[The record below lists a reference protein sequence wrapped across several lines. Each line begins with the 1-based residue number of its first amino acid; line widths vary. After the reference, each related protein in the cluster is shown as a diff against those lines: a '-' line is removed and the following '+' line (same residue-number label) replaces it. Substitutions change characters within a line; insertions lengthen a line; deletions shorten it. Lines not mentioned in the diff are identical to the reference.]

1 MKFRLRNIA
10 AALVPSLAALG
21 LLFCPPWASAA
32 TPAALAGRISG
43 KIDDSARIELAGHV
57 HPALLDS
64 RDLGAVDAAL
74 RADRLT
80 LVLRASPQQEAAL
93 ENFLRDVHDP
103 ANAQYHK
110 WLTPQVFAQRYGV
123 ATADLAKI
131 RGWLKSKGF
140 RVDEIPAGGR
150 SIVFSG
156 TVGQLNRAFGTRIH
170 SYRWRGENHIASSNN
185 PSIPA
190 AIAPVVRGFASLH
203 DFRHRPSHA
212 GGVIA
217 PDFTS
222 GTSHYLAPGDYATI
236 YDIAPVY
243 TASISGAGHSI
254 AVLGRSAVV
263 QADLDSFHAQF
274 GLALGVPAILNNGPA
289 PGRVA
294 GDELESDLD
303 LEWSSAVAPGATM
316 KFVTS
321 ASTTLSDGI
330 DLSAQYAVSNN
341 VADVISLSYS
351 SCETASDVSGGSLP
365 HYHQLWQQ
373 AAAQG
378 ISVFVSSGDSGAAN
392 CDAPGSAAATQGA
405 AVNQLCSSPY
415 STCVGGSQFTADVAA
430 PSTYWSASNAAN
442 QSSALSYI
450 GEEVWNQSGTQ
461 AGGAALWAS
470 GGGASRYFAKP
481 GWQYAPGVPSD
492 GLRDVPDLALS
503 ASSHDAYLVFTSQ
516 GYSQSTEVGVYGTS
530 AATPSMAGIAALL
543 AQKAGGRLGS
553 INPALYA
560 LSGQQAAGGPAVFH
574 RITTGDNSVPGQAG
588 FSASIADPSF
598 SLATGLGSVDV
609 AQLVSAWNGATP
621 AVAGLSPSYVL
632 VPAGLFEGSATVT
645 LPPTIGWSLNSNAPW
660 LSYSLPSGLASPVGS
675 SPFTFVVQPN
685 TGTAR
690 SGIITINASNG
701 MNLTLTVEQA
711 SSISSASAQVSLSS
725 TALAFGSNA
734 IGASASQRILVG
746 NNGGTTLTLASV
758 GITGAQSTDFS
769 AIGSCAAAAAI
780 NPGASCYLDVR
791 FAPAAVG
798 NRSAAL
804 QLAWSAGNASV
815 TLSGIGTAATAATG
829 DVPLPPWAIGALSLA
844 LAAGLLRTGP
854 YRGSRR

>member
-1 MKFRLRNIA
+1 MKLPVCNIA
-10 AALVPSLAALG
+10 AALTPTLAALV
-21 LLFCPPWASAA
+21 LLFCAPWASAA
-32 TPAALAGRISG
+32 TTPTPATVAGRILG

-57 HPALLDS
+57 HPALRGS
-64 RDLGAVDAAL
+64 RDLGEVDPAL

-80 LVLRASPQQEAAL
+80 LVLRASPQQDAAL

-103 ANAQYHK
+103 ASAQYRK

-123 ATADLAKI
+123 APADLAKLQ
-131 RGWLKSKGF
+131 GWLKSKGF

-156 TVGQLNRAFGTRIH
+156 TVGQLNRAFGTSIH
-170 SYRWRGENHIASSNN
+170 SYSWRGEHHLASSNN

-236 YDIAPVY
+236 YDIGPVY
-243 TASISGAGHSI
+243 AASVSGAGHSI

-263 QADLDSFHAQF
+263 QADLDSFHQQF
-274 GLALGVPAILNNGPA
+274 GLALGVPTILNNGPA
-289 PGRVA
+289 PGRVG

-303 LEWSSAVAPGATM
+303 LEWSSAVAPGATI

-321 ASTTLSDGI
+321 ASTSLSDGI

-351 SCETASDVSGGSLP
+351 SCEAAADVSGGALP

-378 ISVFVSSGDSGAAN
+378 MSVFVSSGDSGAAN
-392 CDAPGSAAATQGA
+392 CDAAGSATATQGA

-415 STCVGGSQFTADVAA
+415 STCVGGSQFNADVAS

-461 AGGAALWAS
+461 AGGTALWAS

-481 GWQYAPGVPSD
+481 SWQYAPGVPSD

-503 ASSHDAYLVFTSQ
+503 ASSHDAYLIFTSQ

-543 AQKAGGRLGS
+543 AQKAGGRVGN
-553 INPALYA
+553 INPVLYA
-560 LSGQQAAGGPAVFH
+560 LSDQQAAGGLAVFH

-588 FSASIADPSF
+588 YGASVSDPGF
-598 SLATGLGSVDV
+598 NLATGLGSVDV
-609 AQLVSAWNGATP
+609 AQLASAWNTVSAP
-621 AVAGLSPSYVL
+621 PAGLSPGYAL
-632 VPAGLFEGSATVT
+632 VPAALFEGSATLT
-645 LPPTIGWSLNSNAPW
+645 LPSNMSWTASSNAAW
-660 LSYSLPSGLASPVGS
+660 LSASPISGS
-675 SPFTFVVQPN
+675 GASALTFIAQPN
-685 TGTAR
+685 AGTAR
-690 SGIITINASNG
+690 SGIITING
-701 MNLTLTVEQA
+701 MTLTIEQA
-711 SSISSASAQVSLSS
+711 SGIAAAAAQISLSS
-725 TALAFGSNA
+725 SALTFGNDPVGNA
-734 IGASASQRILVG
+734 STRQRILVG
-746 NNGGTTLTLASV
+746 NNGGAILTLASV
-758 GITGAQSTDFS
+758 GITGAQSTDFAAS
-769 AIGSCAAAAAI
+769 GSCAAAIAI

-791 FAPAAVG
+791 FTPAATG
-798 NRSAAL
+798 IRSATL

-815 TLSGIGTAATAATG
+815 TLSGTGTAATAATG
-829 DVPLPPWAIGALSLA
+829 DVPLPPWAIGAISLA
-844 LAAGLLRTGP
+844 LAASLLRPARSTV
-854 YRGSRR
+854 RRR